1 MNSDYAPLLLRTCM
15 CYPTICR
22 PVQNHSW
29 ARAAVPALGS
39 RHVAKLPSDI
49 TSALDRDSLT
59 QMRSNTSSACYCSQ
73 KQYHYFHQHSSCISI
88 HITSMTSRLSC
99 GSMQLISFLHKF
111 WGLSHQKCL
120 QPAKFQDAHLHLH
133 VWRYLSS
140 VFVRIRVEF
149 GISPSLGEKRSA
161 SAARSLR

>member
-1 MNSDYAPLLLRTCM
+1 MLAKWRHVQMSVKSMLRPEQRSVQMNSDHAPLLLRTCM
-15 CYPTICR
+15 CYLTICR

-73 KQYHYFHQHSSCISI
+73 KQYHYFH
-88 HITSMTSRLSC
+88 
-99 GSMQLISFLHKF
+99 
-111 WGLSHQKCL
+111 
-120 QPAKFQDAHLHLH
+120 
-133 VWRYLSS
+133 
-140 VFVRIRVEF
+140 
-149 GISPSLGEKRSA
+149 
-161 SAARSLR
+161 